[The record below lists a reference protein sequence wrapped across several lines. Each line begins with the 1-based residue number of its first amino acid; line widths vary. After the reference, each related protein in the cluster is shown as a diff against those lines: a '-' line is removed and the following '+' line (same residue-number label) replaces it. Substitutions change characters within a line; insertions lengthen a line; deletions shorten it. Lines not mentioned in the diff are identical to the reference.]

1 MEIQNPLWVFA
12 LKVYAKPLVEKQLL
26 ELQATFGLS
35 INRIL
40 FAGWLATQN
49 KAYQPEALEM
59 SSAAQW
65 QVKVTHPLRALRYQ
79 VRSECAENAAL
90 QAFYKA
96 MRQAELLAEQVEIA
110 YLYQLSLSW
119 GEVDEAKM
127 AEDLMLKNLCRV
139 TQAQGISDEKYDI
152 LLFLSKEMLSVG

>member
-12 LKVYAKPLVEKQLL
+12 LKVYSNPHVEKQLL
-26 ELQATFGLS
+26 ALQTQYGLS

-40 FAGWLATQN
+40 FAGWLATQ
-49 KAYQPEALEM
+49 KKVYRSDVLEL
-59 SSAAQW
+59 SPAAQW
-65 QVKVTHPLRALRYQ
+65 QASVTHPLRTLRYQ
-79 VRSECAENAAL
+79 VRSACAENEAL

-96 MRQAELLAEQVEIA
+96 MRQAELHAEQVEIA

-119 GEVDEAKM
+119 GEETQV
-127 AEDLMLKNLCRV
+127 AEDLMLKNLCCV